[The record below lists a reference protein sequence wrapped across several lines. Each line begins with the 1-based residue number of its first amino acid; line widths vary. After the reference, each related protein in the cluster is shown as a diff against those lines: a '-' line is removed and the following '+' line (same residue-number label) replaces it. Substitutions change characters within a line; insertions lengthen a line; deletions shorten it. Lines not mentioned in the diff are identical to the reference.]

1 MEWAWEKQTAYAI
14 SFSTFWQLLTSEL
27 NELLTDSTIM
37 KFKSTLFIHLFN
49 EHPLSTYY
57 VLE

>member
-1 MEWAWEKQTAYAI
+1 MSYV
-14 SFSTFWQLLTSEL
+14 
-27 NELLTDSTIM
+27 TDSIIM